1 MLCSQHGRILAQSR
15 RRDRGQVQQR
25 GAVVEGSVQ
34 VRPAPPHGVS
44 APLVIPLSSPCS
56 DFCVSVCLP
65 PLLLV
70 CASPLPFC
78 LAPPLRLSPLSAPH
92 PFVLLGCSASLLC
105 ANSSQLRRA
114 QRIPTAASTPRPK
127 LLIQLLRTSVASLSR
142 AMRQGWCV
150 VLGSPCVPLFWAS
163 ILAVTAMPGGDGPS
177 APGTVSLGSPRG
189 WEQ

>member
-15 RRDRGQVQQR
+15 RRDRGQGQQR

-114 QRIPTAASTPRPK
+114 QRIPTAASTPPP
-127 LLIQLLRTSVASLSR
+127 QAFNSAAEDQCGFSVQSHAAGLVRGFGFS
-142 AMRQGWCV
+142 MC
-150 VLGSPCVPLFWAS
+150 PLFSGPAS
-163 ILAVTAMPGGDGPS
+163 WP
-177 APGTVSLGSPRG
+177 
-189 WEQ
+189 